1 MVTKTRKPMKKER
14 CYMCRA
20 VYIPRSGNQLYCGPE
35 CAAAA
40 RKLLRQQRR

>member
-1 MVTKTRKPMKKER
+1 MVTRKKKLPR

-20 VYIPRSGNQLYCGPE
+20 YYTPRSGNQLYCGPE

-40 RKLLRQQRR
+40 RKLQRRQRR